1 MMKERL
7 WSLPFVQLTAA
18 MLVLFTGFYS
28 LLPTLPLYVKEIGGN
43 ETDVGL
49 VMGAYTLSAVIC
61 RPLVGGLM
69 DRYGRRTFILWGL
82 AAFAVAMY
90 SYDWAGAILMLLALR
105 VLHGM
110 SWASSTTAISTA
122 VTDII
127 PASRR
132 GEGMGWFGL
141 ATTLAMAIGPLLGI
155 WVMERW
161 SFPALFLFGSV
172 LAVVAFLLAVTTRM
186 APRPASDGRRV
197 GFYEPSVLPV
207 TAAIFFLSIA
217 YSGITTFLPLF
228 AEQIAV
234 NSGTFFLVYAI
245 TLTLIRPVTGKL
257 SDIRGE
263 GSVIIPGIIVTIGS
277 LVLLSQAEG
286 LAIVVIS
293 AILFGIGFGSTTP
306 ALQAATLR
314 LAPPERRGVANAAFM
329 TAFDLGLGIGA
340 ILLGWMSQHTGYA
353 AVFTA
358 GASSAAA
365 SFAIFAIFVTRA
377 LKRREHVDG

>member
-1 MMKERL
+1 MKERL
-7 WSLPFVQLTAA
+7 WSRPFVQLTGA

-49 VMGAYTLSAVIC
+49 VMGAFTLSAVVC

-69 DRYGRRTFILWGL
+69 DRFGRRAFILWGL
-82 AAFAVAMY
+82 VAFAVTLY
-90 SYDWAGAILMLLALR
+90 SYEWAGAIAALFMLR
-105 VLHGM
+105 VFHGM

-127 PASRR
+127 PVARR

-141 ATTLAMAIGPLLGI
+141 STTLAMAIGPLLGL

-161 SFPALFLFGSV
+161 SFGTLFQFGSA
-172 LAVVAFLLAVTTRM
+172 LAVVAYVLAVTTRM
-186 APRPASDGRRV
+186 KARPAGGGQRV

-228 AEQIAV
+228 AGQLGV
-234 NSGTFFLVYAI
+234 NAGTFFLVYAI
-245 TLTLIRPVTGKL
+245 TLTMIRPLTGRL
-257 SDIRGE
+257 SDRRGE
-263 GSVIIPGIIVTIGS
+263 GSVIMPGIIITIGS
-277 LVLLSQAEG
+277 LILLSQAEG
-286 LAIVVIS
+286 IAVVVAS
-293 AILFGIGFGSTTP
+293 AVLFGIGFGSTTP

-340 ILLGWMSQHTGYA
+340 IVLGWMSQHTGYA

-358 GASSAAA
+358 GASSAAL
-365 SFAIFAIFVTRA
+365 SFVIFTWIVRRA
-377 LKRREHVDG
+377 LKRRLSA

>member
-1 MMKERL
+1 MRERL
-7 WSLPFVQLTAA
+7 WSRPFVQLTAA
-18 MLVLFTGFYS
+18 MLVLFTGFYT

-49 VMGAYTLSAVIC
+49 VMGAFTLSAVVC

-69 DRYGRRTFILWGL
+69 DRYGRRAFILWGL
-82 AAFAVAMY
+82 AAFAVTLY
-90 SYDWAGAILMLLALR
+90 SYEWAGAIAALFMLR

-127 PASRR
+127 PAARR

-141 ATTLAMAIGPLLGI
+141 STTLAMAIGPLIGL

-161 SFPALFLFGSV
+161 SFGALFVFGSV
-172 LAVVAFLLAVTTRM
+172 LAAVAFVLAVTTRM
-186 APRPASDGRRV
+186 KVRPAATGQRV

-207 TAAIFFLSIA
+207 TAAIFFLSVA

-228 AEQIAV
+228 AGQIGV
-234 NSGTFFLVYAI
+234 NAGTFFLVYAI
-245 TLTLIRPVTGKL
+245 TLTAIRPVTGRL
-257 SDIRGE
+257 SDKRGE
-263 GSVIIPGIIVTIGS
+263 GSVIMPGIIITIGS
-277 LVLLSQAEG
+277 LILLSQAEG
-286 LAIVVIS
+286 NAIVMTA

-358 GASSAAA
+358 GASAAA
-365 SFAIFAIFVTRA
+365 VSFVIFASVVRRA
-377 LKRREHVDG
+377 LKRRARADS